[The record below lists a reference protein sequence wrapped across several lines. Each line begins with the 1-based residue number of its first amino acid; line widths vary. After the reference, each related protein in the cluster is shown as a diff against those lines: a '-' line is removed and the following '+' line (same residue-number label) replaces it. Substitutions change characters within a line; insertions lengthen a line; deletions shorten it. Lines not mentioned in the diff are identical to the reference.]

1 MSRLSSRRPDDAV
14 DETSDEI
21 DLTDVE
27 IPISSAAEEEDEEE
41 EEDLKPQTKKRKPK
55 KVVPIG
61 RNGLKKRRVMK
72 SRTTTDSKGYMRTC
86 TIHSQAINAL
96 SNEVSSQKRK
106 TILLMNP
113 SVKRNPCLRMRRSR
127 KVRKRQ
133 KRR

>member
-1 MSRLSSRRPDDAV
+1 MTERFRPCANFSADQVIKMSRLSSRRPDDAV

-86 TIHSQAINAL
+86 TIHS
-96 SNEVSSQKRK
+96 
-106 TILLMNP
+106 
-113 SVKRNPCLRMRRSR
+113 
-127 KVRKRQ
+127 
-133 KRR
+133 